1 MCWYLC
7 VLESHS
13 TLIHK
18 KLIVN
23 LNIFTS
29 LSLSL
34 LLQML
39 LDYSGS
45 STDGK
50 QLVDFLSDRT
60 SEVMLFVPHNS
71 GFTQNKVLCSPT
83 LQ

>member
-1 MCWYLC
+1 MATDQN
-7 VLESHS
+7 VSHS

-18 KLIVN
+18 ILIVN
-23 LNIFTS
+23 LNNVTS

-45 STDGK
+45 SSDGK

-71 GFTQNKVLCSPT
+71 GFTQNKVLYSPT
-83 LQ
+83 LP